1 MNSSYFHQKVVWITG
16 ASSGIGEEL
25 ARQLDRSGA
34 QLILSARNVE
44 KLNELKESLNHKEQH
59 LVVQVD
65 LADTSNVGLLAQQI
79 ESHYGRIDLLIN
91 NGGISQR
98 ATAFDTTMDVNR
110 QIMEVNFFGNI
121 AMAKAVLPIF
131 RQQKSGQILVISSIA
146 GKFGFHLRSAYS
158 ASKHALFGYYESMV
172 MEESEY
178 NLKVTVACPGKINT
192 PISTNAITAEGKAH
206 GQMDHNQATG
216 MPVDVCVDQLL
227 NALVKNKHE
236 VLIGNKELIAVK
248 LKRFLPRLFWKII
261 PKQSAT

>member
-158 ASKHALFGYYESMV
+158 ASKHALFGYYESLV

-192 PISTNAITAEGKAH
+192 PISTNAMTAEGKAH

>member
-25 ARQLDRSGA
+25 ARQLDRAGA

-44 KLNELKESLNHKEQH
+44 KLNELKESLQHKEQH

-65 LADTSNVGLLAQQI
+65 LADTSKVGLLAQQI
-79 ESHYGRIDLLIN
+79 VSHYGRIDVLIN

-121 AMAKAVLPIF
+121 AMTKAVLPIF
-131 RQQKSGQILVISSIA
+131 RQQQSGQILVISSIA

-158 ASKHALFGYYESMV
+158 ASKHALFGYYESLV
-172 MEESEY
+172 MEESDY

-192 PISTNAITAEGKAH
+192 PISTNAVTAEGKAH

-216 MPVDVCVDQLL
+216 MPVEVCVDQLL

-236 VLIGNKELIAVK
+236 VLIGNKELLAVK

>member
-25 ARQLDRSGA
+25 ARQLDRAGA
-34 QLILSARNVE
+34 KLILSARNVE
-44 KLNELKESLNHKEQH
+44 KLKELKDSLQNKEQH

-65 LADTSNVGLLAQQI
+65 LADTVNVGMLAQQI
-79 ESHYGRIDLLIN
+79 VTHYGKIDVLIN

-98 ATAFDTTMDVNR
+98 ATAYDTTMDVNR

-121 AMAKAVLPIF
+121 AMTKAVLPIF
-131 RQQKSGQILVISSIA
+131 RQQQSGQILVISSIA

-158 ASKHALFGYYESMV
+158 ASKHALFGYYESLV
-172 MEESEY
+172 MEESDY

-192 PISTNAITAEGKAH
+192 PISTNAVTAEGHAH
-206 GQMDHNQATG
+206 GKMDHNQATG
-216 MPVDVCVDQLL
+216 MPVDVCVKQLL
-227 NALVKNKHE
+227 QALEKNKHE

>member
-25 ARQLDRSGA
+25 ARQLDRAGA

-44 KLNELKESLNHKEQH
+44 KLNELKERLQHKDQH

-65 LADTSNVGLLAQQI
+65 LADTSNVGMLAQQI
-79 ESHYGRIDLLIN
+79 LSHYGKIDVLIN

-121 AMAKAVLPIF
+121 AMTKALLPIF
-131 RQQKSGQILVISSIA
+131 RQQQSGQILVISSIA

-158 ASKHALFGYYESMV
+158 ASKHALFGYYESLV
-172 MEESEY
+172 MEESDY
-178 NLKVTVACPGKINT
+178 NLKVTVAAPGKINT
-192 PISTNAITAEGKAH
+192 PISTNAVTAQGQVHGK
-206 GQMDHNQATG
+206 MDHNQATG
-216 MPVDVCVDQLL
+216 MPVDECVKQLL
-227 NALVKNKHE
+227 QALVKNKHE

-248 LKRFLPRLFWKII
+248 LKRFLPFLFWKLI
-261 PKQSAT
+261 PKQSPT